1 MTTCN
6 RPDTYICSIGANAT
20 SFRAGEILACR
31 FPKGVRMTIS
41 TSRRPRRQAPKLRE
55 RQALEFIAH
64 GKTARLDQVAQVLA
78 PGCAPAIDD
87 EPRRRLRKDEPKP
100 PPKAKG
106 GTHTWPLG
114 RHQRVA
120 ATLPLVNDWM
130 GWRLAL
136 KVYALDDMPDWV
148 FPTEV
153 GLRWLGLS
161 YTPIEFPTG
170 DLPHIYL
177 INEIRLFLMRSTKIP
192 AYAWTS
198 ERELEMQEPRK

>member
-1 MTTCN
+1 MVPFRAKTN
-6 RPDTYICSIGANAT
+6 DRPKEFRLCLQAELVTLRLVTASVALPHICSIGANAT

-136 KVYALDDMPDWV
+136 KVYAL
-148 FPTEV
+148 
-153 GLRWLGLS
+153 
-161 YTPIEFPTG
+161 
-170 DLPHIYL
+170 
-177 INEIRLFLMRSTKIP
+177 
-192 AYAWTS
+192 
-198 ERELEMQEPRK
+198 